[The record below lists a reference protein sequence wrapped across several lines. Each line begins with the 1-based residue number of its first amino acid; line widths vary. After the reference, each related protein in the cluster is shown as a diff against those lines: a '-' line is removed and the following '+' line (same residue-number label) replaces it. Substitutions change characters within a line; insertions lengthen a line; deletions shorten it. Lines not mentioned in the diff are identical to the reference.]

1 MPERRPPEYD
11 LTLLDDSK
19 SKEYDCARDEK
30 GNQSET
36 LDQTHIE
43 EDGNSDTTSTNSSDE
58 FDWDE
63 EDVASQVENTETGKK
78 ARRGRALWLAFMKLA
93 RPVRT
98 LLIGMLGAA
107 FFIIPWLV
115 VELKFKDKESVRLQV
130 RVWSLWLSITWAASC
145 ATYLVVDAIPRTVIY
160 IIFLL
165 GGQVERLKTQIEVC
179 TARTFRGSLAESI
192 GVVDTCCLG
201 MAKTRTHDFV
211 GLDSVI
217 CNHGLLPTSWR
228 VLGYY

>member
-1 MPERRPPEYD
+1 MPGRRSPENDIIY
-11 LTLLDDSK
+11 LDDSK
-19 SKEYDCARDEK
+19 SKEYDCVRDEK

-36 LDQTHIE
+36 LDQTHVE
-43 EDGNSDTTSTNSSDE
+43 EDGDSDTTSTNSSDE

-63 EDVASQVENTETGKK
+63 EDVSSQVENTETGKK

-98 LLIGMLGAA
+98 LLLGILGAA
-107 FFIIPWLV
+107 FFIIPLLV
-115 VELKFKDKESVRLQV
+115 VELKFKDKEGVRLQV

-160 IIFLL
+160 VIFLL

-179 TARTFRGSLAESI
+179 TARTSRGSLTKSI

-211 GLDSVI
+211 GLDSAI
-217 CNHGLLPTSWR
+217 CNHGLLPTTWR